1 MANTAPFTDWGGN
14 MFDLGP
20 LYPFVGSE
28 VAMVVVLVLFWIL
41 WHVLQIRM
49 ENRTHDAEAR
59 RLREAG
65 NLQKALQDEHTPERM

>member
-1 MANTAPFTDWGGN
+1 MANTAPFSDWSGN

-28 VAMVVVLVLFWIL
+28 VALVVVLVAFWIV
-41 WHVLQIRM
+41 WHILQVRM
-49 ENRTHDAEAR
+49 ENRSYEERAR
-59 RLREAG
+59 KLREGG

>member
-1 MANTAPFTDWGGN
+1 MANTAPFNDWSGN

-28 VAMVVVLVLFWIL
+28 GALVVLLVLFWIV
-41 WHVLQIRM
+41 WHILQIRM
-49 ENRTHDAEAR
+49 ENRTLNEEAR
-59 RLREAG
+59 RLRESG

>member
-1 MANTAPFTDWGGN
+1 MNTAPFNDWSGN

-28 VAMVVVLVLFWIL
+28 VAMVVVCVLFWII
-41 WHVLQIRM
+41 WHVLQFRM
-49 ENRTHDAEAR
+49 ENRTLNEEAR

>member
-1 MANTAPFTDWGGN
+1 MANTAPFNDWSGN

-28 VAMVVVLVLFWIL
+28 GALVVVLVLFWIV
-41 WHVLQIRM
+41 WHILQIRM
-49 ENRTHDAEAR
+49 ENRTLNEEAR
-59 RLREAG
+59 RLRESG